1 MIYIYMICTIMY
13 NYGQLCTYIPTKPE
27 KFAGSAGKP
36 RVFKENQGF
45 SSNSDQYIFWEPSD
59 RGCCF
64 EAFNP
69 RLISRVIKVKSRVH
83 HGFVTGLE
91 KHGVF
96 PKFRVSGSKPRVSV
110 AKSWVVT
117 GKSRVNHGFGVC
129 ITSDLVFSCKKLQNY
144 QKRWTNPG
152 NSRF

>member
-1 MIYIYMICTIMY
+1 LISKNATK
-13 NYGQLCTYIPTKPE
+13 PTKT
-27 KFAGSAGKP
+27 
-36 RVFKENQGF
+36 
-45 SSNSDQYIFWEPSD
+45 
-59 RGCCF
+59 GCCF

-69 RLISRVIKVKSRVH
+69 RLISRVTKGKSRVH

-96 PKFRVSGSKPRVSV
+96 PTPRVSGSKPRVSV
-110 AKSWVVT
+110 VKSWVVT

-129 ITSDLVFSCKKLQNY
+129 INSDLVVSCKKWQNY
-144 QKRWTNPG
+144 QKRWTNPR